1 MSGDKYNID
10 DILKE
15 VGSRRSRDGDDPD
28 DDITAPKTGRSKG
41 RSASVTDILNSTDV
55 DRAIR
60 TGLQKKQREQKAAKQ
75 SPKLSV
81 TQILN
86 SAGLKKKVSARQ
98 MTDEESEQRLS
109 RDISRAMDEKR
120 RSAYKI
126 EDEIPES
133 REPEE
138 NDEDDDDYIK
148 LFVSQQTPERGA
160 DNSDDIV
167 FHEPGDLVTTDTMQL
182 RKQKKIHDIN
192 EALLRI
198 DSEADSPDDMLD
210 SINPMESREKA
221 VEIVKS
227 GETTNEFLMNK
238 NGTDTFTV
246 SPDELKR
253 ISHGSEHVR
262 EYTPSSAAED
272 DEDEAE
278 NDAPYEG
285 VRSAAVS
292 AEIHLGDTILE
303 ALNKK
308 IAEEESTP
316 EDVVVPAAEEPVKES
331 PAPRKETNDEID
343 RVRQADE
350 LAHKKKLKIANFI
363 LENHDT
369 EEIPAAEETDPDDYD
384 EDDEDEAID
393 LDDENVIKD
402 RLDHAS
408 KGLVSRLL
416 ILAGLFAVT
425 LFVAIVNTFELDLK
439 LGFLS
444 KIISRR
450 AATDNFIYTHLVIGI
465 LSFSACSSVIS
476 NGLTRLIKL
485 RPDGD
490 TLCALAHCT
499 AIAATIPYIFVG
511 QYVVLG
517 QCEVYL
523 AVSLG
528 ALMFNTL
535 SKLFMVNTAKRNF
548 DFVFG
553 GKTKYFID
561 RCDRENELQLAKGVV
576 SGKPNIGAIR
586 KTEVLYDFIVST
598 YSEDA
603 SDRMSRKIV
612 PGVIAAALV
621 GGLLA
626 FFTHATNDAGNTV
639 AMSNRIGWAVTVL
652 TSIFAIGASFSGS
665 MTVTLPMLLAARKNK
680 ERGSSILGYNAASQ
694 LSEMNGILVEARTLF
709 PADSVRITNIC
720 GYDKPKTRGEGKI
733 SIDEAIIYAASL
745 AMASDSVMGD
755 AFFRML
761 NNKRELLK
769 EVSGCVY
776 ENNLGVMGWID
787 RQRVLLG
794 NRQHMKSHE
803 ITVPSM
809 KKETAAN
816 VNNDEV
822 IYLAVGGQVCL
833 LFFVKLNANHAIMRN
848 VQALADKGVSLIVKT
863 VDGMI
868 TDAEISEQFD
878 IEANKVKILPFEAH
892 ELFSECT
899 RFVPRGKAAVS
910 CNGTFTSF
918 ANAIRTAHALRSKA
932 FICNIVQLCGVGLG
946 ILLAL
951 IFAVFTQFTMFDTA
965 IILLYNT
972 VFGAAAIGAQFFSK
986 E

>member
-1 MSGDKYNID
+1 MAGDKYNID

-15 VGSRRSRDGDDPD
+15 VGNRRSREGEDTD
-28 DDITAPKTGRSKG
+28 DDITAPKTGRSKS
-41 RSASVTDILNSTDV
+41 RPASVTDILNSTDV
-55 DRAIR
+55 DRAVR
-60 TGLQKKQREQKAAKQ
+60 TGLQKKQEQQKAAKQ

-86 SAGLKKKVSARQ
+86 SGSLKKKVSARQ
-98 MTDEESEQRLS
+98 MTDKESEQRLS
-109 RDISRAMDEKR
+109 RDISRAMEEKR
-120 RSAYKI
+120 RSMYEI
-126 EDEIPES
+126 EDEIPDNNEA
-133 REPEE
+133 EE
-138 NDEDDDDYIK
+138 NEEDDDYIK
-148 LFVSQQTPERGA
+148 LFVSQQKPGA
-160 DNSDDIV
+160 EDSDDIV
-167 FHEPGDLVTTDTMQL
+167 FHEPGDIVTTDTMQL

-227 GETTNEFLMNK
+227 GESTNEFLMNK
-238 NGTDTFTV
+238 SGTDTFTV

-253 ISHGSEHVR
+253 ISHGGEHVR
-262 EYTPSSAAED
+262 EYTPSGTAD
-272 DEDEAE
+272 DEDDVPEE
-278 NDAPYEG
+278 DVPYEG

-292 AEIHLGDTILE
+292 AEIHLGDTIIE

-308 IAEEESTP
+308 IAEEENTP
-316 EDVVVPAAEEPVKES
+316 DDVVVPAAKDTVKEAPEKPVKE
-331 PAPRKETNDEID
+331 TDEAVD

-350 LAHKKKLKIANFI
+350 LARKKKLKIANFI

-369 EEIPAAEETDPDDYD
+369 EEIPAAEEEDPDDYAD
-384 EDDEDEAID
+384 EDEDEAID

-402 RLDHAS
+402 RLDRAS
-408 KGLVSRLL
+408 KGLISRLL

-425 LFVAIVNTFELDLK
+425 LFIAIVNTFELDLK
-439 LGFLS
+439 LGVLS

-535 SKLFMVNTAKRNF
+535 SKLCTVNTAKRNF
-548 DFVFG
+548 EFVFG

-561 RCDRENELQLAKGVV
+561 RCDKENELQLAKGVI
-576 SGKPNIGAIR
+576 SGKPNIGAVR

-603 SDRMSRKIV
+603 SDRMSRRIV

-626 FFTHATNDAGNTV
+626 FFTHATNDAGNQV

-652 TSIFAIGASFSGS
+652 TAIFALGASFSGS

-694 LSEMNGILVEARTLF
+694 ISEMNGILVEAKTLF

-745 AMASDSVMGD
+745 AVASDSVMGD

-776 ENNLGVMGWID
+776 ESNLGVMGWID

-833 LFFVKLNANHAIMRN
+833 LFFVKLTANHTVKHN
-848 VQALADKGVSLIVKT
+848 VQALADRGVSLIVKT

-868 TDAEISEQFD
+868 TNAEVSEQFD

-892 ELFSECT
+892 ELFAEST

-910 CNGTFTSF
+910 CSGSFTSF
-918 ANAIRTAHALRSKA
+918 ANAVRTAHAICSKA
-932 FICNIVQLCGVGLG
+932 FVCNIVQLCGVGLG

-972 VFGAAAIGAQFFSK
+972 IFGAAAIGAQFFSR

>member
-1 MSGDKYNID
+1 M
-10 DILKE
+10 
-15 VGSRRSRDGDDPD
+15 
-28 DDITAPKTGRSKG
+28 
-41 RSASVTDILNSTDV
+41 
-55 DRAIR
+55 
-60 TGLQKKQREQKAAKQ
+60 
-75 SPKLSV
+75 
-81 TQILN
+81 
-86 SAGLKKKVSARQ
+86 
-98 MTDEESEQRLS
+98 
-109 RDISRAMDEKR
+109 
-120 RSAYKI
+120 
-126 EDEIPES
+126 
-133 REPEE
+133 
-138 NDEDDDDYIK
+138 
-148 LFVSQQTPERGA
+148 
-160 DNSDDIV
+160 
-167 FHEPGDLVTTDTMQL
+167 
-182 RKQKKIHDIN
+182 
-192 EALLRI
+192 
-198 DSEADSPDDMLD
+198 
-210 SINPMESREKA
+210 
-221 VEIVKS
+221 
-227 GETTNEFLMNK
+227 
-238 NGTDTFTV
+238 
-246 SPDELKR
+246 
-253 ISHGSEHVR
+253 
-262 EYTPSSAAED
+262 
-272 DEDEAE
+272 
-278 NDAPYEG
+278 
-285 VRSAAVS
+285 
-292 AEIHLGDTILE
+292 
-303 ALNKK
+303 
-308 IAEEESTP
+308 
-316 EDVVVPAAEEPVKES
+316 VVPAAEDSVKEA
-331 PAPRKETNDEID
+331 PARPEKPSKPSKPAKETDDEVD

-350 LAHKKKLKIANFI
+350 LARKKKLKIANFI

-369 EEIPAAEETDPDDYD
+369 EEIPAADEPDQEDYID
-384 EDDEDEAID
+384 EDEDEAID

-402 RLDHAS
+402 RLDRAS
-408 KGLVSRLL
+408 KGLISRLL
-416 ILAGLFAVT
+416 ILTGLFAVT
-425 LFVAIVNTFELDLK
+425 LFIVIVNTFELDLK

-444 KIISRR
+444 KIISCR

-465 LSFSACSSVIS
+465 LSFSACSSVVS
-476 NGLTRLIKL
+476 NGLMRLIKL

-528 ALMFNTL
+528 ALIFNTL
-535 SKLFMVNTAKRNF
+535 SKLCTINTAKRNF
-548 DFVFG
+548 SFVFDN
-553 GKTKYFID
+553 KTKYFID
-561 RCDRENELQLAKGVV
+561 RCDKESELQLAKGAI

-586 KTEVLYDFIVST
+586 KTEVLYDFIIST

-603 SDRMSRKIV
+603 SDKMSRRIV

-626 FFTHATNDAGNTV
+626 FFTHATNGAGNQV

-652 TSIFAIGASFSGS
+652 TAIFALGASFSGS

-680 ERGSSILGYNAASQ
+680 ERGSSILGYSAATQ
-694 LSEMNGILVEARTLF
+694 LSEMNGILVDARTLF

-745 AMASDSVMGD
+745 AVASDSVMAD

-776 ENNLGVMGWID
+776 ESNLGVMGWID

-816 VNNDEV
+816 VHNDDV

-833 LFFVKLNANHAIMRN
+833 LFFVTITANHGIKNN
-848 VQALADKGVSLIVKT
+848 VQALTDKGISLIVKT

-868 TDAEISEQFD
+868 TNAEISEQFD

-892 ELFSECT
+892 EIFTEST

-910 CNGTFTSF
+910 CNGSFTSF

-932 FICNIVQLCGVGLG
+932 FVCNIVQLCGVGLG
-946 ILLAL
+946 ILLAI
-951 IFAVFTQFTMFDTA
+951 IFAVFTQFSMFDTA
-965 IILLYNT
+965 VILLYNT